1 MHEFSLLADLMK
13 KIDQV
18 VKEQGA
24 GQAAVITVKLGAL
37 SHISANHFR
46 EHFDHAKRGTVA
58 ANARLEVI
66 TLDDET
72 DEHAQEILLESL
84 EVE

>member
-58 ANARLEVI
+58 ANAHLEVI